1 MGESD
6 MDVREI
12 LRRVRPDR
20 LLPVLMLLVAFLLV
34 SGTLWSCIHQQRI
47 DPPPPAPGVPQ
58 VRVLLT
64 SRPIQA
70 ATLSTVGS
78 DGYVLTVDGSVVN
91 TAGALPPTTA
101 SWAGGVWTFNART
114 VRGRRAVLK
123 PLGRTLLRFGKT
135 TYRGELRLLPWDGG
149 GFTVVNHL
157 DLESYLAGVLP
168 KELYGGWSPQT
179 YRALAV
185 TARTFAL
192 YHTLNRGG
200 RGDYDLGSDQS
211 AQVYGGFSA
220 ETNKS
225 LEAVRYTYGVVLT
238 AGAKGSERIFMT
250 QYSACCGGRVND
262 AATLRSAP
270 DLAPLQGGQT
280 CNDCQGCSRYRWP
293 TVTISKVDLHR
304 ALKISYPAA
313 TLMKDVKEI
322 RVRTR
327 TDYGRAIWVDVVG
340 SGGKSI
346 RIRAADI
353 RLSLLR
359 SGLPAARGL
368 YSMNCTIRDRGS
380 AFEFA
385 DGRGFGHGVG
395 LCQWG
400 AQGKA
405 VAGRTAEDILD
416 FYYPGAVRLRA
427 Y

>member
-1 MGESD
+1 
-6 MDVREI
+6 MDVRAI
-12 LRRVRPDR
+12 LRRVPPGR
-20 LLPVLMLLVAFLLV
+20 LLPVLMLIVAFLFI
-34 SGTLWSCIHQQRI
+34 SGTLWSCIQQHRI
-47 DPPPPAPGVPQ
+47 DPPAPVPGVPN
-58 VRVLLT
+58 VRVVLT
-64 SRPIQA
+64 SRPIQT
-70 ATLSTVGS
+70 ATLSTVSS
-78 DGYVLTVDGSVVN
+78 DGYVLTVDGSVVSA
-91 TAGALPPTTA
+91 AGALPPTTITYA
-101 SWAGGVWTFNART
+101 DGVWTFNART
-114 VRGRRAVLK
+114 VQGTRAVLK
-123 PLGRTLLRFGKT
+123 PTGRSLLRFGKT
-135 TYRGELRLLPWDGG
+135 TYRGELRLLPADSG
-149 GFTVVNHL
+149 GFIVVNHL

-200 RGDYDLGSDQS
+200 RGDYDLGADQS
-211 AQVYGGFSA
+211 SQVYGGFSA
-220 ETNKS
+220 ETSKS

-238 AGAKGSERIFMT
+238 AGAKGKERIFMS

-280 CNDCQGCSRYRWP
+280 CDDCQGCSRYRWP
-293 TVTISKVDLHR
+293 TVTVAKTDLHR
-304 ALKISYPAA
+304 ALKLSYPAA
-313 TLMKDVKEI
+313 ALMKDVKEI
-322 RVRTR
+322 RIRTH
-327 TDYGRAIWVDVVG
+327 TDYGRAIWVDIVDSAG
-340 SGGKSI
+340 RSI

-353 RLSLLR
+353 RLVLLR
-359 SGLPAARGL
+359 SKLPAARGL
-368 YSMNCTIRDRGS
+368 YSMNCTIHDRG
-380 AFEFA
+380 AVFEFA

-405 VAGRTAEDILD
+405 VAGWSAEEILD